1 MTIFDT
7 IRYPNPDIFS
17 KSDLDK
23 LPRGLLELWVVE
35 ITKGVKYPFDLDITD
50 LRNDFSMIAYNT
62 VITKVSSIRSTNF
75 TTETILISAC
85 KKQFTDLLKKMM
97 GDFGNDFSISDS

>member
-7 IRYPNPDIFS
+7 IRFPNPDIFD
-17 KSDLDK
+17 KDDLDK

-50 LRNDFSMIAYNT
+50 LRNDFSKIAYNT
-62 VITKVSSIRSTNF
+62 VITKVSATRTTNF
-75 TTETILISAC
+75 KSETILIGAC
-85 KKQFTDLLKKMM
+85 KKQFTDLLKKML
-97 GDFGNDFSISDS
+97 GEFESPA